1 MSFSRTLAPAAPMG
15 VDALTSAMVGI
26 GMKFA
31 APAAAEPNIE
41 DTLLFA
47 SIEAMDNDDLRVLAV
62 LVTWFGVHAPRV
74 NADRLMRL
82 VTVQKSDRV
91 RVLWSALAR
100 WQIKDRRFARLAKV
114 YTNQQIDLLRTGTDF
129 QVKRHGEDPR
139 FEGSALRV
147 PANILRDR
155 PGDVLEPAELAR
167 IHHAYRCRVM
177 IGPTY
182 RADMWAALEADPTL
196 SAADLARKTYGSFA
210 TAWQVRRDF
219 ALLVPAPAFKTQ
231 SARRSG

>member
-1 MSFSRTLAPAAPMG
+1 MSFSRTLAPAPMG
-15 VDALTSAMVGI
+15 ADALTSAMVGI

-31 APAAAEPNIE
+31 APAAPEPNIE

-74 NADRLMRL
+74 NADRLTRL
-82 VTVQKSDRV
+82 VAVQKSDRV
-91 RVLWSALAR
+91 RAFWSALAR

-114 YTNQQIDLLRTGTDF
+114 YTGRRIDLLPTGTDF

-196 SAADLARKTYGSFA
+196 PAADLARKTYGSFA

-219 ALLVPAPAFKTQ
+219 ALLVPAPSLETR

>member
-1 MSFSRTLAPAAPMG
+1 MSFSRTLAPAPMG
-15 VDALTSAMVGI
+15 ADALTSAMVGI

-74 NADRLMRL
+74 NADRLTRL
-82 VTVQKSDRV
+82 VAVQKSDRV
-91 RVLWSALAR
+91 RALWSALAR

-114 YTNQQIDLLRTGTDF
+114 YTGRRIDLLPTGTDF

-196 SAADLARKTYGSFA
+196 SAANLARKTYGSFA

-219 ALLVPAPAFKTQ
+219 ALLVPAPSLETQ